1 MRLLRPLQRFWLAL
15 RLTWRG
21 EKVPRTTLAL
31 HWDWL
36 EEAERLLRA
45 FITSLKQHPPE
56 TSVRLRYD
64 GRELLPTTALRW
76 LSFSFQRELPSLLR
90 SGNPHARAAFQ
101 AQVLNLR
108 DMLSAWRNSH
118 APADAGTMAAL
129 ASLIEHLYELP
140 SDDNGAAAV
149 VATLETKRYTA
160 PHESPL
166 SEREMPAMPPKPE
179 DSGQSLL
186 EYALILVLVAVVV
199 IVILVLLGPT
209 IREIINNIVNSI
221 AT

>member
-1 MRLLRPLQRFWLAL
+1 MRFLQQLQRFWLAL

-21 EKVPRTTLAL
+21 EKVQRTSLAL

-36 EEAERLLRA
+36 EEAERLLRT
-45 FITSLKQHPPE
+45 FIASLKQHPPA
-56 TSVRLRYD
+56 TNFRLRFD
-64 GRELLPTTALRW
+64 GRELRPTTALRW
-76 LSFSFQRELPSLLR
+76 LAFSFQRELPSLLR
-90 SGNPHARAAFQ
+90 SGNLYARAAFQ

-108 DMLSAWRNSH
+108 DMLSAWHDNH
-118 APADAGTMAAL
+118 APVDVKTTAAL
-129 ASLIEHLYELP
+129 SSLIEHLNDLP
-140 SDDNGAAAV
+140 SDDNGATV
-149 VATLETKRYTA
+149 VATPEMKRYTA
-160 PHESPL
+160 PQESPL

-186 EYALILVLVAVVV
+186 EYALILVLVAVVI